1 MTGYDTAHFYCEFMP
16 GDDMVLPKLPE
27 AAVPRVCM
35 PTGPPMPPVSANR
48 RPALGVPKDL
58 AEARLFMGSYADHQI
73 AISNI
78 PFEGVGQLVRSE
90 EGKFEVGPMGQQ
102 AIQLPGP
109 PWMIGP
115 CGTLQQALF
124 GYWDKQVDAAK
135 TRGRPRLQ
143 AYLSHLDKKRL
154 LRSYGPLSK
163 DTMTYINHAYE
174 AMFQFFRQDGRLS
187 AVLDWEW
194 QVPYVRLMV
203 CTDAAG
209 HLPQS
214 KKWLSWPQK
223 HSCDIGGW
231 TTRRAKSSTL

>member
-1 MTGYDTAHFYCEFMP
+1 MP
-16 GDDMVLPKLPE
+16 GGQMVFSDLPKAPVLE
-27 AAVPRVCM
+27 ACV
-35 PTGPPMPPVSANR
+35 TSGLPMPPIFGDS
-48 RPALGVPKDL
+48 RPGLGIPKDL

-78 PFEGVGQLVRSE
+78 PFEGIGQLVRSK

-115 CGTLQQALF
+115 CETLQEALF
-124 GYWDKQVDAAK
+124 GYWDKQMETSRK
-135 TRGRPRLQ
+135 RGHLRLR
-143 AYLSHLDKKRL
+143 AYLSHMDKKRL
-154 LRSYGPLSK
+154 LRSFGPLSNSA
-163 DTMTYINHAYE
+163 TGTYINHADE
-174 AMFQFFRQDGRLS
+174 GMQQFFRQDGRLS

-194 QVPYVRLMV
+194 QVPYVRLAV

-209 HLPQS
+209 RLPQS

-223 HSCDIGGW
+223 HS
-231 TTRRAKSSTL
+231 